1 MSEEPQVQSGF
12 NVSRSLFVKFILVKV
27 TDAKS

>member
-12 NVSRSLFVKFILVKV
+12 NVSWRLFVKFILVKV